1 MDLLAWLSLAWLVVL
16 SLVHLILSYK
26 EKKLSRGITK
36 VFLMPSLM
44 LLIYFL
50 KVSNV
55 FLYLALT
62 FGLLG
67 DLFML
72 FKDKKIFLYGGFV
85 SFAIGHF
92 FYIYLILKIA
102 NISLNPLWISLYGV
116 AVVFIVIYLSSTILK
131 TKFKKD
137 SWIATIYGAILF
149 TVLISALI
157 LTSTHRDLA
166 SGFVLFGSLLFIAS
180 DVYLGHTIYEHS
192 EPHEN
197 FYIMLPYLFGQCGLA
212 LGLAMLLLI

>member
-1 MDLLAWLSLAWLVVL
+1 MDLLAGLALIWLVVL
-16 SLVHLILSYK
+16 SLIHLVLSYK

-44 LLIYFL
+44 LVIYFL
-50 KVSNV
+50 KISNG
-55 FLYLALT
+55 FLYLALS
-62 FGLLG
+62 FGCLG

-72 FKDKKIFLYGGFV
+72 FKDKKIFLYGGFI
-85 SFAIGHF
+85 SFAIGHI

-102 NISLNPLWISLYGV
+102 GISLNPLWISLYGV
-116 AVVFIVIYLSSTILK
+116 AVVFIVIYLASIVLK
-131 TKFKKD
+131 AKFKND

-149 TVLISALI
+149 TVFVSALI
-157 LTSTHRDLA
+157 LTSARHDLA

-180 DVYLGHTIYEHS
+180 DVYLGHTIYERR

-197 FYIMLPYLFGQCGLA
+197 FYIMLPYLLGQYGLA
-212 LGLAMLLLI
+212 LGLAILLMM